1 MLCIPKL
8 TCSSEKVCIIII
20 PIFPKRKQRLGD
32 VNNRM
37 DNTELVS
44 DSQGFKPR
52 SAWARCAATH
62 YAHRLSVQ
70 GWASGPLQKAFLVG
84 FCIPSGMSW
93 RSVVFQPLS
102 WTRAASSAPL
112 PSMPWAGPFP
122 AKATESSRKSPA
134 LRTWSINRV
143 TMMSFTL
150 ENDLANKGSLADCD
164 RLTHSHSFFLR
175 PHLWES

>member
-134 LRTWSINRV
+134 LRTWSSLVYFVDSGICHRIRV
-143 TMMSFTL
+143 GWTGQLALPSSVYLAYPWL
-150 ENDLANKGSLADCD
+150 E
-164 RLTHSHSFFLR
+164 R
-175 PHLWES
+175 